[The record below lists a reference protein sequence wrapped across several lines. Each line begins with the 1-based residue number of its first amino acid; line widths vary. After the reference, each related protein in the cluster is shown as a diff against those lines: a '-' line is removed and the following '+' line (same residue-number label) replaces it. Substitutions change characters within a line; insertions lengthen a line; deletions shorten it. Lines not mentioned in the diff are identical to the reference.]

1 MSQFIRRWP
10 PDTPVLNILR
20 RSHYFDEPPRNV
32 RSINTATNAVRCA
45 SSCTP
50 CCIVDPDI
58 ARNQTNGADFKAAR
72 ASVVCFS
79 AKTTHV
85 LEAEP
90 PRICVGSIK
99 EPNEKF
105 STIGFPADVRPRRHT
120 VIRELC

>member
-20 RSHYFDEPPRNV
+20 RSDYFDEPPRNV

-58 ARNQTNGADFKAAR
+58 ARNQNYDDHYERRG
-72 ASVVCFS
+72 
-79 AKTTHV
+79 
-85 LEAEP
+85 LQG
-90 PRICVGSIK
+90 GS
-99 EPNEKF
+99 
-105 STIGFPADVRPRRHT
+105 
-120 VIRELC
+120 RERGLFQRKNHPCSGG